1 MKAIKFVSDSTI
13 HTSFIITDPLVDQV
27 VNLFI
32 EDLVDLPLDLSK
44 LNEHQARCLFDE
56 LIEYNAVVGVDLEEQ
71 DQFLTALRD
80 LEKILQHNKH
90 IPTHRECL
98 QGVLI
103 EQEGY

>member
-1 MKAIKFVSDSTI
+1 MKTIKFVSDS
-13 HTSFIITDPLVDQV
+13 IIRSQYIIEDPLMDPV

-32 EDLVDLPLDLSK
+32 KDLVDLPLDLSS
-44 LNEHQARCLFDE
+44 LNEAQARALFDE
-56 LIEYNAVVGVDLEEQ
+56 LIEYNCVVGVDPEQQ

-80 LEKILQHNKH
+80 LTKILQHNKR
-90 IPTHRECL
+90 IPTNREFV